1 MKMKK
6 FFYLMAMVCSIGLL
20 ASCGGD
26 DDDEG
31 GGSGPSGK
39 RLPAIEGT
47 WNVLRSQGDEING
60 YTGSAQITWEV
71 SDTAKINVDL
81 GTAIPIPIKTSLV
94 PMANSLANKFLPSLL
109 KSVTFTADGQINA
122 MVAGDIDD
130 GQTTLWR
137 SINGYSSY
145 TVINDQLIMLH
156 INADKA
162 TERMDDPELK
172 AQVRAILMKY
182 NAIPIN
188 IRWNGPDNPNP
199 YFYVDKAFMEPL
211 IATMVGVV
219 NKIPITGL
227 DDDDVETFKIMKGVL
242 NQLPAIMDQTTKF
255 EAGIEL
261 TR

>member
-26 DDDEG
+26 DDED

-47 WNVLRSQGDEING
+47 WNVFSQGDDING

-71 SDTAKINVDL
+71 ADDAKINVDL
-81 GTAIPIPIKTSLV
+81 GTGTAVPIPIKTTLV
-94 PMANSLANKFLPSLL
+94 PLANSLANKFLPSLL

-172 AQVRAILMKY
+172 AQVRAILVKY

-188 IRWNGPDNPNP
+188 IRWNGPNP

-211 IATMVGVV
+211 IATMVGFV
-219 NKIPITGL
+219 NKIPITDL

-242 NQLPAIMDQTTKF
+242 NQLPAIMEQTKKF

>member
-1 MKMKK
+1 
-6 FFYLMAMVCSIGLL
+6 MA
-20 ASCGGD
+20 D
-26 DDDEG
+26 D
-31 GGSGPSGK
+31 
-39 RLPAIEGT
+39 
-47 WNVLRSQGDEING
+47 
-60 YTGSAQITWEV
+60 
-71 SDTAKINVDL
+71 AKINIDMGT
-81 GTAIPIPIKTSLV
+81 GTAVPIPIKTTLV
-94 PMANSLANKFLPSLL
+94 PLANSMANKFLPSLL

-130 GQTTLWR
+130 GQTTLGR

-172 AQVRAILMKY
+172 AQVRAILVKY

-188 IRWNGPDNPNP
+188 IRWNGPNP

-219 NKIPITGL
+219 NKIPTTGW
-227 DDDDVETFKIMKGVL
+227 DDDDIKTFKIMKGVL
-242 NQLPAIMDQTTKF
+242 NQLPAIMEQTTKF

>member
-47 WNVLRSQGDEING
+47 WNVWSQGDDING
-60 YTGSAQITWEV
+60 YKGSAQITWEV
-71 SDTAKINVDL
+71 VDDAKINIDL
-81 GTAIPIPIKTSLV
+81 GTGTAMPIPIKTTLV
-94 PMANSLANKFLPSLL
+94 PLANSLANKFLPSLL

-162 TERMDDPELK
+162 TEGMDDPELK
-172 AQVRAILMKY
+172 AQVRAILVKY
-182 NAIPIN
+182 SAIPIN
-188 IRWNGPDNPNP
+188 IRWNGPDNP
-199 YFYVDKAFMEPL
+199 YFYVDKAFIEPL
-211 IATMVGVV
+211 IATMEGVV
-219 NKIPITGL
+219 NKIPITDL
-227 DDDDVETFKIMKGVL
+227 DDDDIKTFKMIKGVL

>member
-47 WNVLRSQGDEING
+47 WNVWSQGDDING
-60 YTGSAQITWEV
+60 
-71 SDTAKINVDL
+71 L
-81 GTAIPIPIKTSLV
+81 GTGTAMPIPIKTTLV
-94 PMANSLANKFLPSLL
+94 PLANSMANKFLPSLL
-109 KSVTFTADGQINA
+109 KSITFTADGQINA

-130 GQTTLWR
+130 GHTLWR

-156 INADKA
+156 VNADKA

-172 AQVRAILMKY
+172 AQVRAILVKY
-182 NAIPIN
+182 SAIPIN
-188 IRWNGPDNPNP
+188 IRWNGPDNP
-199 YFYVDKAFMEPL
+199 YFYVDKAFIEPL

-219 NKIPITGL
+219 NKIPITDL
-227 DDDDVETFKIMKGVL
+227 DDDDIKTFKMIKGVL

>member
-31 GGSGPSGK
+31 GGSGPSEK
-39 RLPAIEGT
+39 RFLAIEGT
-47 WNVLRSQGDEING
+47 WNVWSQGDDING
-60 YTGSAQITWEV
+60 YKGSAQITWEV
-71 SDTAKINVDL
+71 VEDAKINIDL
-81 GTAIPIPIKTSLV
+81 GTGTAMPIPIKTTLV
-94 PMANSLANKFLPSLL
+94 PLANSMANKFLPSLL

-162 TERMDDPELK
+162 TEGMDDPELK
-172 AQVRAILMKY
+172 AQVRANLVKY
-182 NAIPIN
+182 SAIPIN
-188 IRWNGPDNPNP
+188 IRWNGPDNP
-199 YFYVDKAFMEPL
+199 YFYVDKAFIEPL
-211 IATMVGVV
+211 IATMVGFV
-219 NKIPITGL
+219 NKIPITDL
-227 DDDDVETFKIMKGVL
+227 DDDDIETFKMIKGVL
-242 NQLPAIMDQTTKF
+242 NQLPAIMKQTTKF

>member
-26 DDDEG
+26 DDED

-47 WNVLRSQGDEING
+47 WNVFSQGDDING

-71 SDTAKINVDL
+71 ADDAKINIDMGT
-81 GTAIPIPIKTSLV
+81 GTAVPIPIKTTLV
-94 PMANSLANKFLPSLL
+94 PLANSLANKFLPNLL

-130 GQTTLWR
+130 GQTTQWR

-172 AQVRAILMKY
+172 AQVRAILVKY

-188 IRWNGPDNPNP
+188 IRWNGPNP
-199 YFYVDKAFMEPL
+199 YFYVDKAFVEPL
-211 IATMVGVV
+211 IATMVGFV
-219 NKIPITGL
+219 NKIPITDL

-242 NQLPAIMDQTTKF
+242 NQLPAIMEQTKKF